1 MRNPRVLA
9 ARKLLRRAERER
21 AGAFLVEGPLGVR
34 DALRAGLATELF
46 VAEEGH
52 GFGELIDLAER
63 SGVDAFLAGP
73 GVIEALSD
81 TTTPQGVVAVA
92 RANSCG
98 TDELEGSTLV
108 TVLAG
113 VRDPGNAG
121 TLIRSSL
128 AAGADGVVM
137 PRGAVDPFNPKTVRA
152 AAGALFAIR
161 VAVPDGIEGALQ
173 ELKGLGLR
181 LIGADAR
188 SAAPPEEVDLT
199 EPVALVLG
207 NEAWGIPGG
216 QAALLD
222 AIVGI
227 PMPGPAESLNVG
239 IAGSILLFEA
249 VRQRR
254 LSSRFQ

>member
-1 MRNPRVLA
+1 M
-9 ARKLLRRAERER
+9 LRRAERER
-21 AGAFLVEGPLGVR
+21 AGAFLVEGPIGAR
-34 DALRAGLATELF
+34 DALLAGRATALF
-46 VAEEGH
+46 VEEGGH
-52 GFGELIDLAER
+52 DFGELIDLAEQ
-63 SGVDAFLAGP
+63 SGADAFLAGP

-92 RANSCG
+92 RTTGCRTA
-98 TDELEGSTLV
+98 ELDGATLV

-128 AAGADGVVM
+128 AAGADGIVL
-137 PRGAVDPFNPKTVRA
+137 PRGSVDPFNPKTVRA
-152 AAGALFAIR
+152 AAGALFAIP
-161 VAVPDGIEGALQ
+161 VAVPEGVEDALS
-173 ELKGLGLR
+173 ELKELGLR
-181 LIGADAR
+181 LIGADAH
-188 SAAPPEEVDLT
+188 SGSPPEKVDLT

-207 NEAWGIPGG
+207 NEAWGIPGE
-216 QAALLD
+216 QAAQLD
-222 AIVGI
+222 AVVGI